1 MTDQKTSSKTDIE
14 NLFSSIKKIDLGK
27 SIDNT
32 IVEFPP
38 IKRPFLF
45 LNIQEY
51 YRQIENNSKVL
62 SSYIN
67 DNTSSSIVVILKLS
81 LILIFYSNK
90 PDHSIVHDSVELSK
104 KFKKDKLVNGVLRNI
119 LRNKEKI
126 KKEYQNFLLP
136 RSFVKIIE
144 KTFLDKNIQKYI
156 AQSFF
161 HIPQNYQICLT
172 KKKGAIYDDRV
183 FYLDKN
189 LEKDCF
195 VQDIGN
201 FEIIKSTHQIFDNKK
216 ILDVCAA
223 PGGKSILLNSLG
235 FDVTALDKSQEQ
247 INKMHENLKRLHLKL
262 PIIKIN
268 FLNFNEGNKYSSILL
283 DAPCSS
289 LGTFRR
295 NPDVINKINIK
306 SLLAKQKQQVQLAN
320 KAIKILNNGGFLLYI
335 VCSFHEIETIEV
347 IDKLLQKHKNL
358 SVVELKSDKM
368 IKNQYGYFINP
379 KEFETLGGS
388 DIFFI
393 AMLAKN

>member
-32 IVEFPP
+32 VGEYPSV
-38 IKRPFLF
+38 KRPFLF
-45 LNIQEY
+45 LIIQEY
-51 YRQIENNSKVL
+51 YRQIENNSKIL
-62 SSYIN
+62 SSFISES
-67 DNTSSSIVVILKLS
+67 TSSNIVTILKLS
-81 LILIFYSNK
+81 LILIFYSSK
-90 PDHSIVHDSVELSK
+90 PEHSIVHDSVELSK

-119 LRNKEKI
+119 LRNKDKI
-126 KKEYQNFLLP
+126 KNEYQNYHLP
-136 RSFVKIIE
+136 ENFIKIIE
-144 KTFLDKNIQKYI
+144 KTFLDKKIINYI
-156 AQSFF
+156 AKSFF
-161 HIPQNYQICLT
+161 QIPQDYQICLT
-172 KKKGAIYDDRV
+172 PKKGAIYNDRV
-183 FYLDKN
+183 FHLNKN
-189 LEKDCF
+189 LELDCF

-201 FEIIKSTHQIFDNKK
+201 FEIIKSSHQIFHSKK

-235 FDVTALDKSQEQ
+235 FEMTALDKSQEQ
-247 INKMHENLKRLHLKL
+247 INKMHENLKRLHLKI
-262 PIIKIN
+262 PIIKID

-295 NPDVINKINIK
+295 NPDVIYKINSK
-306 SLLAKQKQQVQLAN
+306 SLLAKQKKQIQLAD
-320 KAIKILNNGGFLLYI
+320 KALKILNNGGFLLYI
-335 VCSFHEIETIEV
+335 VCSFHDIETIQV

-368 IKNQYGYFINP
+368 IKNKNGYFINP
-379 KEFETLGGS
+379 KEFEELGGS

-393 AMLAKN
+393 SMLEKK

>member
-1 MTDQKTSSKTDIE
+1 MTDQKTSNKTDIE

-27 SIDNT
+27 SIDNA
-32 IVEFPP
+32 IGDYPS

-45 LNIQEY
+45 LIIQEH
-51 YRQIENNSKVL
+51 YRQIANNSKIL
-62 SSYIN
+62 SNFISES
-67 DNTSSSIVVILKLS
+67 TSSNIVTILKLS
-81 LILIFYSNK
+81 LILIFYSSK
-90 PDHSIVHDSVELSK
+90 PEHSIVHDSVELSK

-119 LRNKEKI
+119 LRNKDKI
-126 KKEYQNFLLP
+126 KNEYQNYHLP
-136 RSFVKIIE
+136 ENFIKIIE
-144 KTFLDKNIQKYI
+144 KTFLDKKIINYI

-161 HIPQNYQICLT
+161 QIPQDYQICLT
-172 KKKGAIYDDRV
+172 PKKGAIYNDRV
-183 FYLDKN
+183 FHLNKN
-189 LEKDCF
+189 LELDCF

-201 FEIIKSTHQIFDNKK
+201 FEIIKSTNQFFHNKK

-235 FDVTALDKSQEQ
+235 FEMTALDKSQEQ
-247 INKMHENLKRLHLKL
+247 INKMHENLKRLHLKI
-262 PIIKIN
+262 PIIKID

-295 NPDVINKINIK
+295 NPDVIYKINSK
-306 SLLAKQKQQVQLAN
+306 SLLAKQKKQIQLAD
-320 KAIKILNNGGFLLYI
+320 KALKILNNGGFLLYI
-335 VCSFHEIETIEV
+335 VCSFHDIETIQV

-368 IKNQYGYFINP
+368 IKNQNGYFINP
-379 KEFETLGGS
+379 KKFEELGGS

-393 AMLAKN
+393 SMLVKK

>member
-1 MTDQKTSSKTDIE
+1 MTDQKTSNKTDIE

-32 IVEFPP
+32 IGEFPP

-45 LNIQEY
+45 LNVQEY
-51 YRQIENNSKVL
+51 YRQIENNSKIL
-62 SSYIN
+62 SSFIN
-67 DNTSSSIVVILKLS
+67 DNTPSNIIIILKLS

-119 LRNKEKI
+119 LRKKEKI
-126 KKEYQNFLLP
+126 KKDYQNFLLP
-136 RSFVKIIE
+136 QTFIKIIE

-161 HIPQNYQICLT
+161 QIPQDYQICLN

-201 FEIIKSTHQIFDNKK
+201 FEIIKSTHRIFDNKK

-223 PGGKSILLNSLG
+223 PGGKSILLNALG
-235 FDVTALDKSQEQ
+235 FEVTALDKSQNQ
-247 INKMHENLKRLHLKL
+247 INKMHENLKRLHLKF
-262 PIIKIN
+262 PTIKID

-295 NPDVINKINIK
+295 NPDVINKIDTK
-306 SLLAKQKQQVQLAN
+306 SLLAKQQLQIQLAN
-320 KAIKILNNGGFLLYI
+320 KALKILNNGGFLLYI
-335 VCSFHEIETIEV
+335 VCSFHEIETINV
-347 IDKLLQKHKNL
+347 IDKLLQKNKNL

-393 AMLAKN
+393 SMLAKN

>member
-1 MTDQKTSSKTDIE
+1 LTDQKTSNKTDIE

-32 IVEFPP
+32 IGEFPP

-45 LNIQEY
+45 LNVQEY

-62 SSYIN
+62 SSFIN
-67 DNTSSSIVVILKLS
+67 ENTSSNIVLILKLS

-90 PDHSIVHDSVELSK
+90 PDHSVVHDSVELSK

-126 KKEYQNFLLP
+126 KKNYQNFLLP
-136 RSFVKIIE
+136 QSFAKIIE

-161 HIPQNYQICLT
+161 QIPQDYQICLT

-201 FEIIKSTHQIFDNKK
+201 FEIIKSTHQIFNNKK

-223 PGGKSILLNSLG
+223 PGGKSILLITSG
-235 FDVTALDKSQEQ
+235 FLRNVPSELQGAS
-247 INKMHENLKRLHLKL
+247 NKMDEYLLPSLKFKKFILMIGNLRCSLFK
-262 PIIKIN
+262 
-268 FLNFNEGNKYSSILL
+268 FSCILL
-283 DAPCSS
+283 ICS
-289 LGTFRR
+289 
-295 NPDVINKINIK
+295 
-306 SLLAKQKQQVQLAN
+306 
-320 KAIKILNNGGFLLYI
+320 
-335 VCSFHEIETIEV
+335 
-347 IDKLLQKHKNL
+347 
-358 SVVELKSDKM
+358 
-368 IKNQYGYFINP
+368 
-379 KEFETLGGS
+379 
-388 DIFFI
+388 
-393 AMLAKN
+393 